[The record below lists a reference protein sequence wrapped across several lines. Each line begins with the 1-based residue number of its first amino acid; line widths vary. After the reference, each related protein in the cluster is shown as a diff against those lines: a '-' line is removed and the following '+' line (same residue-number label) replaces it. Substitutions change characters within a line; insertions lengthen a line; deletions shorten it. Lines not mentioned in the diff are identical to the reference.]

1 MLKFIQN
8 FLDIKEKGMIVE
20 IVKFNATDGIHLD
33 GILYKCDSTSKKV
46 LIQIHGMTSNC
57 FKNRDK
63 TIAEK
68 VNEIGIDVLDFNNR
82 GSDIVRYIKNDN
94 VTLIAGMAYEKVED
108 CYFDVVGAI
117 EFAIKLGYE
126 EIYLQGHSLGSTKVV
141 YTYNKLQKENS
152 NLINNIKGII
162 LLSLVDITGLIKS
175 SANKELIKLAEQK
188 AENGELMDL
197 MPFKSFIHPISVKS
211 FIQYTKH
218 NEKFDFARYSIP
230 YDNFEVLNSIKCP
243 IFMRWGN
250 VNELI
255 KQDAKYLAEF
265 MNKKITNPNK
275 NILYIDGADHSY
287 HGKNEQLAEEI
298 KKFLGEINVEK

>member
-1 MLKFIQN
+1 MSI
-8 FLDIKEKGMIVE
+8 E
-20 IVKFNATDGIHLD
+20 IARFKATDGINLD
-33 GILYKCDSTSKKV
+33 GILYKRDTDNKKI

-57 FKNRDK
+57 FKRRDRA
-63 TIAEK
+63 IAEK

-82 GSDIVRYIKNDN
+82 GSDVVRYIKNDN

-108 CYFDVVGAI
+108 CYYDVVGAI
-117 EFAIKLGYE
+117 EFALNLGYE

-152 NLINNIKGII
+152 NLLKNIKGII
-162 LLSLVDITGLIKS
+162 LLSLVDITGLIS
-175 SANKELIKLAEQK
+175 FSANKELIILAEQK
-188 AENGELMDL
+188 AKNGELMDL

-211 FIQYTKH
+211 FLQYTKH
-218 NEKFDFARYSIP
+218 NENFDFARY
-230 YDNFEVLNSIKCP
+230 DRVDDDFEVLNGIQCP

-255 KQDAKYLAEF
+255 KQDAKDLAEF

-275 NILYIDGADHSY
+275 NISYIDGANHSY
-287 HGKNEQLAEEI
+287 HGKFEQLSEEI
-298 KKFLGEINVEK
+298 KGFLSKINEK

>member
-1 MLKFIQN
+1 MS
-8 FLDIKEKGMIVE
+8 VE
-20 IVKFNATDGIHLD
+20 IVKFNANDGIHLD

-57 FKNRDK
+57 FKNRDQI
-63 TIAEK
+63 IAEK

-82 GSDIVRYIKNDN
+82 GSDVVRYIKNDN
-94 VTLIAGMAYEKVED
+94 VTLLAGMAYEKVED

-117 EFAIKLGYE
+117 EFALSLGYE

-152 NLINNIKGII
+152 KLLNNIKGVI
-162 LLSLVDITGLIKS
+162 LLSLVDIAGIIDAD
-175 SANKELIKLAEQK
+175 ANKEFISLAEEK
-188 AENGELMDL
+188 AKNGEIMDL
-197 MPFKSFIHPISVKS
+197 MPFKCFIHPISVKS
-211 FIQYTKH
+211 FLQYTKH
-218 NEKFDFARYSIP
+218 NENFDFARYSKS
-230 YDNFEVLNSIKCP
+230 DDKFEVLNSIKCP

-255 KQDAKYLAEF
+255 KQDAKDLAEF
-265 MNKKITNPNK
+265 MNKKISNPNK
-275 NILYIDGADHSY
+275 NISYIDGADHSY

-298 KKFLGEINVEK
+298 KHFLGEIKVEK